1 MSLERTAEIFKNQS
15 EEQIMNWMVRN
26 MTSEQIKSCFEDDL
40 SEAVPQEALP
50 QEELPQDPLLKL
62 RKLCSN
68 KRYVIHKIEGDT
80 VWFWYYVNKSKK
92 WVYYNKPL
100 TDFREI
106 DGKIEECGE
115 DTLVTE
121 DIEDDLKEAYNL
133 NTDEEFK
140 QVKQE
145 YKDIGINKNWL
156 VNEQLNNL
164 VRAIQY
170 QKESKLDLGT
180 KESRIINFSPVLIES
195 ISGNK
200 VNYYYL
206 INDKGNVSFIEGNL
220 SIDKLQN
227 DLSEIIDDLKL
238 NIIGPGDAGGSDA
251 KDNVG
256 WTKSIKEAVQE
267 IPESDLVRIK
277 QIYSKFPLSDESPY
291 FMKGLFDEGSSG
303 FGKVMNF
310 NKVDLS
316 NYVQNKFGTNTARL
330 YRAEVISNKFGTQTI
345 ALVPK

>member
-1 MSLERTAEIFKNQS
+1 M
-15 EEQIMNWMVRN
+15 
-26 MTSEQIKSCFEDDL
+26 
-40 SEAVPQEALP
+40 
-50 QEELPQDPLLKL
+50 
-62 RKLCSN
+62 
-68 KRYVIHKIEGDT
+68 
-80 VWFWYYVNKSKK
+80 
-92 WVYYNKPL
+92 
-100 TDFREI
+100 
-106 DGKIEECGE
+106 
-115 DTLVTE
+115 
-121 DIEDDLKEAYNL
+121 
-133 NTDEEFK
+133 
-140 QVKQE
+140 
-145 YKDIGINKNWL
+145 
-156 VNEQLNNL
+156 
-164 VRAIQY
+164 
-170 QKESKLDLGT
+170 
-180 KESRIINFSPVLIES
+180 
-195 ISGNK
+195 
-200 VNYYYL
+200 
-206 INDKGNVSFIEGNL
+206 
-220 SIDKLQN
+220 
-227 DLSEIIDDLKL
+227 DLKL